1 MKNKRLC
8 MAALA
13 ALVVSAIVYA
23 RPAGG
28 TISGK
33 VTYEGTP
40 AKPKTIDMSKEPSCV
55 KQHATP
61 VTTESVVTGPN
72 NSLENVVVYISAG
85 APDESAP
92 SQSVKFDQK
101 GCQYIPHVLAF
112 QVNQPL
118 EIINDDQTS
127 HNIHPRPTINR
138 EWNKSQPPA
147 APPDIE
153 KYDKPEFIPV
163 KCNIHPWM
171 SGQFAV
177 MKNSHYAIS
186 SGDGGFSLP
195 NLPPGKYTVTAWHES
210 YGDQSMEVTI
220 AGAETKTVNFVF
232 KAKPY

>member
-1 MKNKRLC
+1 MRNKRLC

-61 VTTESVVTGPN
+61 VTTEGVVTGPN

-92 SQSVKFDQK
+92 SQSAKFDQK
-101 GCQYIPHVLAF
+101 GCQYVPHVLAF

-118 EIINDDQTS
+118 EIINSDQT
-127 HNIHPRPTINR
+127 
-138 EWNKSQPPA
+138 
-147 APPDIE
+147 
-153 KYDKPEFIPV
+153 
-163 KCNIHPWM
+163 
-171 SGQFAV
+171 
-177 MKNSHYAIS
+177 
-186 SGDGGFSLP
+186 
-195 NLPPGKYTVTAWHES
+195 
-210 YGDQSMEVTI
+210 
-220 AGAETKTVNFVF
+220 
-232 KAKPY
+232 

>member
-13 ALVVSAIVYA
+13 ALVVSAVVYA

-40 AKPKTIDMSKEPSCV
+40 AKAKTIDMSKEPSCA

-61 VTTESVVTGPN
+61 VTTEGVVTGPN

-92 SQSVKFDQK
+92 SQPAKFDQK

-118 EIINDDQTS
+118 EITNDDQTS
-127 HNIHPRPTINR
+127 HNIHPRPMINR
-138 EWNKSQPPA
+138 EWNKSQPPGS
-147 APPDIE
+147 PPDIE

-177 MKNSHYAIS
+177 MKNSHFAIS

-220 AGAETKTVNFVF
+220 SGSETKTANFVF